1 MMYLWLWLLAYYCEA
16 FTPQIGSLLRKSISR
31 KFISTVFSMKQM
43 NETQSLLWVPKIQ
56 EVVNLSNGAFV
67 AERGVEKSSFE
78 AFFSKEEASSYCDY
92 KWELVNN
99 NVVIFNFA
107 NSPHHKAA
115 RAFDSLVFLETIRG
129 GWEFDLMCY
138 GSTKFVNPD
147 PKYSNWEPAS
157 SFVPRQRQGI
167 MGSND
172 QLVPYPTMVLE
183 IASSETERHAID
195 KARMFLGSK
204 TEIQIVIVLLIRPKE
219 NGADCLQALK
229 FKRGPGQNSPCWKRS
244 FAGILC
250 ALGLAIPC
258 SDCRFQSNS
267 YSIEHPYLLLWQ
279 ERQMWNWTFSSG
291 KNIFKFLKV
300 QQAGAGLVRGEPPS
314 PLHAPSSSIGTP
326 RPLLLESPTPPPSA
340 HPFSPTSTA
349 DADSLCGLWR
359 RRLACQ
365 WR

>member
-31 KFISTVFSMKQM
+31 KFISTVFSMKQT
-43 NETQSLLWVPKIQ
+43 NETHRWYGCLKSRRWLTCQMERLW
-56 EVVNLSNGAFV
+56 LSV
-67 AERGVEKSSFE
+67 ASRK
-78 AFFSKEEASSYCDY
+78 AHLRPFFSTEEASSYCDY

-204 TEIQIVIVLLIRPKE
+204 TEIQIVSVLLIRPKE

-229 FKRGPGQNSPCWKRS
+229 FERGPGQNSPCWKRS
-244 FAGILC
+244 FADPVCSGPGDPMFRLPLPVKLLFDRAPVPT
-250 ALGLAIPC
+250 ALAGKTNVEL
-258 SDCRFQSNS
+258 DLFLWKK
-267 YSIEHPYLLLWQ
+267 YLQ
-279 ERQMWNWTFSSG
+279 IS
-291 KNIFKFLKV
+291 
-300 QQAGAGLVRGEPPS
+300 
-314 PLHAPSSSIGTP
+314 
-326 RPLLLESPTPPPSA
+326 
-340 HPFSPTSTA
+340 
-349 DADSLCGLWR
+349 
-359 RRLACQ
+359 
-365 WR
+365 

>member
-1 MMYLWLWLLAYYCEA
+1 
-16 FTPQIGSLLRKSISR
+16 
-31 KFISTVFSMKQM
+31 MKQM

-229 FKRGPGQNSPCWKRS
+229 FERGPGQNSPCWKRS
-244 FAGILC
+244 FADPVCSGPGDPMFRLPLPVKLLFDRSPVPA
-250 ALGLAIPC
+250 ALAGNLKTNVEL
-258 SDCRFQSNS
+258 DLFLWKKYLQNS
-267 YSIEHPYLLLWQ
+267 
-279 ERQMWNWTFSSG
+279 
-291 KNIFKFLKV
+291 
-300 QQAGAGLVRGEPPS
+300 
-314 PLHAPSSSIGTP
+314 
-326 RPLLLESPTPPPSA
+326 
-340 HPFSPTSTA
+340 
-349 DADSLCGLWR
+349 
-359 RRLACQ
+359 
-365 WR
+365 